1 MFAKMLSWFGVFWNV
16 VYLAYTIYNILHDYP
31 KNIIE
36 YIFVS
41 LVTITFGIIYLKMI
55 NKFSVGAYK
64 TSTILAAIWFIFLVI
79 KFVIMKT
86 RGESIE
92 TLFVLGAVYTVIVNV
107 IALHQVKKFHNH

>member
-1 MFAKMLSWFGVFWNV
+1 
-16 VYLAYTIYNILHDYP
+16 
-31 KNIIE
+31 
-36 YIFVS
+36 
-41 LVTITFGIIYLKMI
+41 MI